1 LQIQPSDRKNLM
13 YTIDINIS
21 GQSTPLKNVSVIG
34 LGCAAMLGRA
44 GRRESLAALGAA
56 YDAGITFYDTAR
68 SYGYG
73 ACEGLLGEFFGAGR
87 RSSVVLCTKFGILP
101 GHPGG
106 WKQKAKPLARAVL
119 SVVPQ
124 LREIV
129 RKQAADQLVPGQFSV
144 ATLRSSFETSL
155 RELKTDYVDILLMHS
170 PPASVLQD
178 EDILE
183 ELRRLVDAGKV
194 RLAGASA
201 EGDVIRTFFGKH
213 SPVLQA
219 AQFPMNPFSMNL
231 AMQTLDASKSL
242 MLIANHPFGA
252 VEGVARCRTL
262 IDRLHRDASVP
273 QSLREKLDARD
284 EGLLPEF
291 VLNSII
297 RDTGV
302 SVVIPSMMKPA
313 HLHSNIRA
321 IDRCRFSS
329 SELQLIRH
337 SLAANTQRL

>member
-1 LQIQPSDRKNLM
+1 MR
-13 YTIDINIS
+13 TIDINIP

-73 ACEGLLGEFFGAGR
+73 ACEGLLGEFFSSGR
-87 RSSVVLCTKFGILP
+87 RSSIVLCTKFGILP
-101 GHPGG
+101 GNPSG
-106 WKQKAKPLARAVL
+106 WKQKVKPLARAVL
-119 SVVPQ
+119 GVVPQ
-124 LREIV
+124 LRGLV
-129 RKQAADQLVPGQFSV
+129 RKHAADQFVPGQFSV

-155 RELKTDYVDILLMHS
+155 RELKTDYVDILLMHG

-194 RLAGASA
+194 RLAGVSA
-201 EGDVIRTFFGKH
+201 EGEVIRAVFGKH
-213 SPVLQA
+213 SPVLHA
-219 AQFPMNPFSMNL
+219 AQFPMNPFSMHL
-231 AMQTLDASKSL
+231 ASQTLDAAKSL
-242 MLIANHPFGA
+242 MLIANHPFGGA
-252 VEGVARCRTL
+252 EGITRCRTL
-262 IDRLHRDASVP
+262 IDRLRQDPAVP
-273 QSLREKLDARD
+273 RTLRQKLDARD
-284 EGLLPEF
+284 EGLVPEF

-297 RDTGV
+297 CDTGV

-313 HLHSNIRA
+313 HLHSNMRA
-321 IDRCRFSS
+321 IDECRFSP

-337 SLAANTQRL
+337 SLAANSQRH

>member
-1 LQIQPSDRKNLM
+1 MR
-13 YTIDINIS
+13 TIDIQIP

-44 GRRESLAALGAA
+44 GRRESLAALGTA
-56 YDAGITFYDTAR
+56 YDSGITFYDTAR

-101 GHPGG
+101 GNPNG
-106 WKQKAKPLARAVL
+106 WKNKVKPLARAAL

-124 LREIV
+124 LRGMV
-129 RKQAADQLVPGQFSV
+129 RKHAGGQFVPGQFSV

-155 RELKTDYVDILLMHS
+155 RELKTDYVDILLMHG

-178 EDILE
+178 EGMLE
-183 ELRRLVDAGKV
+183 ELRRLVDEGKV
-194 RLAGASA
+194 RLAGVSA
-201 EGDVIRTFFGKH
+201 EGEVIRTVFGKH

-219 AQFPMNPFSMNL
+219 AQFPMNPFSMDL
-231 AMQTLDASKSL
+231 AWETLDAAKSL
-242 MLIANHPFGA
+242 MLIANHPFGGA
-252 VEGVARCRTL
+252 EGIARCR
-262 IDRLHRDASVP
+262 IQIERLRQDPAVP

-284 EGLLPEF
+284 GGLLPEF
-291 VLNSII
+291 VLNSILQ
-297 RDTGV
+297 DTGV

-313 HLHSNIRA
+313 HLHSNMRA
-321 IDRCRFSS
+321 IEQCRFSP
-329 SELQLIRH
+329 SELQLIRN
-337 SLAANTQRL
+337 SLGASPPSH

>member
-1 LQIQPSDRKNLM
+1 MR
-13 YTIDINIS
+13 TIDIDIA
-21 GQSTPLKNVSVIG
+21 GQSTPLKNVSVVG

-73 ACEGLLGEFFGAGR
+73 ACEGLLGEFFGSGR
-87 RSSVVLCTKFGILP
+87 RSSVILCTKFGILP
-101 GHPGG
+101 GNPGG
-106 WKQKAKPLARAVL
+106 WKQKIKPLARGVL

-124 LREIV
+124 LRGMV
-129 RKQAADQLVPGQFSV
+129 RKHAADQFVPGQFSV
-144 ATLRSSFETSL
+144 ATLRSSLETSL
-155 RELKTDYVDILLMHS
+155 RALKTDYVDILLMHG
-170 PPASVLQD
+170 PPAGVVQD
-178 EDILE
+178 EDMLE
-183 ELRRLVDAGKV
+183 ELRRLVDTGKV
-194 RLAGASA
+194 RVAGVSA
-201 EGDVIRTFFGKH
+201 EGEVIRTVFGKH

-231 AMQTLDASKSL
+231 ASQTPDAAKSL
-242 MLIANHPFGA
+242 ILIANHPFGGA
-252 VEGVARCRTL
+252 EGVTRCRTL
-262 IDRLHRDASVP
+262 IDRLRQDPTVP
-273 QSLREKLDARD
+273 QNLREKLDARD

-313 HLHSNIRA
+313 HLHSNMRA
-321 IDRCRFSS
+321 IEQCRFSS
-329 SELQLIRH
+329 SELQLIRT
-337 SLAANTQRL
+337 SLAASSQGH

>member
-1 LQIQPSDRKNLM
+1 MR
-13 YTIDINIS
+13 TIDIDIA
-21 GQSTPLKNVSVIG
+21 GQSTPLKNVSVVG

-73 ACEGLLGEFFGAGR
+73 ACEGLLGEFFGSGR
-87 RSSVVLCTKFGILP
+87 RSSVILCTKFGILP
-101 GHPGG
+101 GNPGG
-106 WKQKAKPLARAVL
+106 WKQKIKPLARGVL

-124 LREIV
+124 LRGMV
-129 RKQAADQLVPGQFSV
+129 RKHAADQFVPGQFSV
-144 ATLRSSFETSL
+144 ATLRSSLETSL
-155 RELKTDYVDILLMHS
+155 RELKTDYVDILLMHG
-170 PPASVLQD
+170 PPAGVVQD
-178 EDILE
+178 EDMLE
-183 ELRRLVDAGKV
+183 ELRRLVDTGKV
-194 RLAGASA
+194 RVAGVSA
-201 EGDVIRTFFGKH
+201 EGEVIRTVFGKH

-231 AMQTLDASKSL
+231 ASQTADAAKSL
-242 MLIANHPFGA
+242 ILIANHPFGGA
-252 VEGVARCRTL
+252 EGVTRCRTL
-262 IDRLHRDASVP
+262 IDRLRQDPTVP
-273 QSLREKLDARD
+273 QNLREKLDARD

-313 HLHSNIRA
+313 HLHSNMRA
-321 IDRCRFSS
+321 IEQCRFSP
-329 SELQLIRH
+329 SELQLIRT
-337 SLAANTQRL
+337 SLAASPQGH

>member
-1 LQIQPSDRKNLM
+1 MR
-13 YTIDINIS
+13 TIDIHIP

-44 GRRESLAALGAA
+44 GRRESLAALGTA
-56 YDAGITFYDTAR
+56 YDSGITFYDTAR

-101 GHPGG
+101 GNPNG
-106 WKQKAKPLARAVL
+106 WKNKVKPLARAAL

-124 LREIV
+124 LRGMV
-129 RKQAADQLVPGQFSV
+129 RKHAGGQFVPGQFSV

-155 RELKTDYVDILLMHS
+155 RELKTDYVDILLMHG

-178 EDILE
+178 EGILE
-183 ELRRLVDAGKV
+183 ELRRIVDEGKV
-194 RLAGASA
+194 RLAGVSA
-201 EGDVIRTFFGKH
+201 EGEVIRTVFGKH

-219 AQFPMNPFSMNL
+219 AQFPMNPFSMDL
-231 AMQTLDASKSL
+231 AWETLDAAKSL
-242 MLIANHPFGA
+242 MLIANHPFGGA
-252 VEGVARCRTL
+252 EGIARCR
-262 IDRLHRDASVP
+262 IQIERLRQDPAVP

-284 EGLLPEF
+284 GGLLPEF
-291 VLNSII
+291 VLNSILQ
-297 RDTGV
+297 DTGV

-313 HLHSNIRA
+313 HLHSNMRA
-321 IDRCRFSS
+321 IEQCRFSP
-329 SELQLIRH
+329 SELQLIRN
-337 SLAANTQRL
+337 SLGASPLSH

>member
-1 LQIQPSDRKNLM
+1 MRTS
-13 YTIDINIS
+13 DINIS

-73 ACEGLLGEFFGAGR
+73 ACEGLLGEFFSTGR

-101 GHPGG
+101 GNPGG
-106 WKQKAKPLARAVL
+106 WKQRVKPLARAVL
-119 SVVPQ
+119 GIVPQ
-124 LREIV
+124 LRGMV
-129 RKQAADQLVPGQFSV
+129 RKHAADQFVPGQFSV

-155 RELKTDYVDILLMHS
+155 RELKTDYVDILLMHG
-170 PPASVLQD
+170 PPAGALQD

-183 ELRRLVDAGKV
+183 ELRRLVDTGKV
-194 RLAGASA
+194 RLAGVSG
-201 EGDVIRTFFGKH
+201 EGDVIRTVFGQH

-219 AQFPMNPFSMNL
+219 AQFPMNPFSMHL
-231 AMQTLDASKSL
+231 ASQTLDAAKSL
-242 MLIANHPFGA
+242 MLIANHPFGGA
-252 VEGVARCRTL
+252 EGIANCRTL
-262 IDRLHRDASVP
+262 IDRLRQDPAVP
-273 QSLREKLDARD
+273 QPLREKLDARD
-284 EGLLPEF
+284 QGLLPEF

-297 RDTGV
+297 RDTGI

-313 HLHSNIRA
+313 HLHSNMRA
-321 IDRCRFSS
+321 IDQCRFSP
-329 SELQLIRH
+329 SELQFIRH
-337 SLAANTQRL
+337 SLAANSQGH

>member
-1 LQIQPSDRKNLM
+1 MR
-13 YTIDINIS
+13 TIDIDIA
-21 GQSTPLKNVSVIG
+21 GQSTPLKNVSVVG

-73 ACEGLLGEFFGAGR
+73 ACEGLLGEFFGSGR
-87 RSSVVLCTKFGILP
+87 RSSVILCTKFGILP
-101 GHPGG
+101 GNPGG
-106 WKQKAKPLARAVL
+106 WKQKIKPLARGVL

-124 LREIV
+124 LRGMV
-129 RKQAADQLVPGQFSV
+129 RKHAADQFVPGQFSV
-144 ATLRSSFETSL
+144 ATLRSSLETSL
-155 RELKTDYVDILLMHS
+155 RALKTDYVDILLMHG
-170 PPASVLQD
+170 PPAGVVQD
-178 EDILE
+178 EDMLE
-183 ELRRLVDAGKV
+183 ELRRLVDTGKV
-194 RLAGASA
+194 RVAGVSA
-201 EGDVIRTFFGKH
+201 EGEVIRTVFGKH

-231 AMQTLDASKSL
+231 ASQTADAAKSL
-242 MLIANHPFGA
+242 ILIANHPFGGS
-252 VEGVARCRTL
+252 EGIARCRAL
-262 IDRLHRDASVP
+262 IDRLRQDPTVP
-273 QSLREKLDARD
+273 QNLREKLDARD

-313 HLHSNIRA
+313 HLHSNMRA
-321 IDRCRFSS
+321 IEQCRFSPT
-329 SELQLIRH
+329 ELRLIRT
-337 SLAANTQRL
+337 SLAASPQGH

>member
-1 LQIQPSDRKNLM
+1 MR
-13 YTIDINIS
+13 TIDINIP

-56 YDAGITFYDTAR
+56 FDAGITFYDTAR

-87 RSSVVLCTKFGILP
+87 RGSVVLCTKFGILP
-101 GHPGG
+101 GNPGG
-106 WKQKAKPLARAVL
+106 WKNKVKPLARAAL

-124 LREIV
+124 LRGMV
-129 RKQAADQLVPGQFSV
+129 RRHAADQFVPGQFSV

-155 RELKTDYVDILLMHS
+155 RELKTDYVDILLMHG

-183 ELRRLVDAGKV
+183 ELHRLVDTGKV
-194 RLAGASA
+194 RLAGVSA
-201 EGDVIRTFFGKH
+201 EDDVIRTVFAKH

-219 AQFPMNPFSMNL
+219 AQFPMNPFSMDL
-231 AMQTLDASKSL
+231 AWQTLDAAKSL
-242 MLIANHPFGA
+242 MLIANHPFGGA
-252 VEGVARCRTL
+252 EGIVRCR
-262 IDRLHRDASVP
+262 IQIERLRQDPAVP

-284 EGLLPEF
+284 ESLLPEF
-291 VLNSII
+291 ALNSII
-297 RDTGV
+297 QDTGV
-302 SVVIPSMMKPA
+302 SVVIPSMMRSA
-313 HLHSNIRA
+313 HLRSNIRA
-321 IDRCRFSS
+321 IEQCRFSP

-337 SLAANTQRL
+337 SLAAGPQSH

>member
-1 LQIQPSDRKNLM
+1 MRA
-13 YTIDINIS
+13 IDINIP
-21 GQSTPLKNVSVIG
+21 GKSTQLKNVSVIG

-87 RSSVVLCTKFGILP
+87 RSSVILCTKFGILP
-101 GHPGG
+101 GNPGG
-106 WKQKAKPLARAVL
+106 WKNKVKPLARAVL

-124 LREIV
+124 LRGMV
-129 RKQAADQLVPGQFSV
+129 RKHAADQFVPGQFSV

-155 RELKTDYVDILLMHS
+155 RELKTDYVDILLMHG

-178 EDILE
+178 EDLLE
-183 ELRRLVDAGKV
+183 ELRLLVDTGKV
-194 RLAGASA
+194 RLAGVSA
-201 EGDVIRTFFGKH
+201 EGEVIRIAFAKH
-213 SPVLQA
+213 SPVLHA
-219 AQFPMNPFSMNL
+219 AQFPMNPFSMDL
-231 AMQTLDASKSL
+231 AWQTLDAAKSL
-242 MLIANHPFGA
+242 MLIANHPFGGA
-252 VEGVARCRTL
+252 EGIARCRIQ
-262 IDRLHRDASVP
+262 IDRLRQAPAVP
-273 QSLREKLDARD
+273 QTLREKLAAHD
-284 EGLLPEF
+284 ENLLPEF

-297 RDTGV
+297 QDTGV

-321 IDRCRFSS
+321 IEQCRFSP
-329 SELQLIRH
+329 SELQLIRN
-337 SLAANTQRL
+337 SLATSIPSR

>member
-1 LQIQPSDRKNLM
+1 MR
-13 YTIDINIS
+13 TIDINIA

-101 GHPGG
+101 GNPGG
-106 WKQKAKPLARAVL
+106 WKNKVKPLARAVL
-119 SVVPQ
+119 NVVPQ
-124 LREIV
+124 LRGMV
-129 RKQAADQLVPGQFSV
+129 RKHASDQFVPGQFSL

-155 RELKTDYVDILLMHS
+155 RELRTDYVDILLMHG

-178 EDILE
+178 EDMLE
-183 ELRRLVDAGKV
+183 ELRRLVDTGKV
-194 RLAGASA
+194 RIAGVSA
-201 EGDVIRTFFGKH
+201 EGEVIRTVFGKH
-213 SPVLQA
+213 SPVLKA

-231 AMQTLDASKSL
+231 ASQTPDAAKSL
-242 MLIANHPFGA
+242 MLIANHPFGGA
-252 VEGVARCRTL
+252 EGIARCRAL
-262 IDRLHRDASVP
+262 IDRLRQDRSVP
-273 QSLREKLDARD
+273 QSLREKLDVRD

-313 HLHSNIRA
+313 HLQSNMRA
-321 IDRCRFSS
+321 VEQCRFSA
-329 SELQLIRH
+329 SELQLIRR
-337 SLAANTQRL
+337 SLAANSPGQ